1 MSDEPLLNILSNGVD
16 VDQALGQ
23 ALRGLRLRR
32 KWSQEQLALEAD
44 ANRNYVSLVELG
56 RNSPSVRMLFR
67 FCVALEVSPA
77 VLMKDVERR
86 LLMQAAHGPDRV
98 EG

>member
-1 MSDEPLLNILSNGVD
+1 MK
-16 VDQALGQ
+16 
-23 ALRGLRLRR
+23 R

-56 RNSPSVRMLFR
+56 RNSPSVRMVFK
-67 FCVALEVSPA
+67 FCAALEVSPA

-86 LLMQAAHGPDRV
+86 LALQAAHLRGRGVD
-98 EG
+98 

>member
-1 MSDEPLLNILSNGVD
+1 MSNEPLLNILSSSVD
-16 VDQALGQ
+16 VDQAFGQ
-23 ALRGLRLRR
+23 ALRGLRIKR

-67 FCVALEVSPA
+67 FCAALEVSPA

-86 LLMQAAHGPDRV
+86 LLIQAAHRPERSS
-98 EG
+98 E